1 MTNLSRLVGGALL
14 LAGLAGPL
22 PAAPIPTRSS
32 AGGLW
37 AQSYVNQGD
46 QRPFEIQPAYHF
58 HNYGFTVGYN
68 QRFWSHW
75 IGGLS
80 LARHNDHFEFP
91 DTRVDTHARGLQP
104 AARLYYDRGRWLA
117 SLTSSVMTYRS
128 NVEQVLD
135 GPGGAFTD
143 ARTQTLRSYQQ
154 ALYVQ
159 YNFGSAVYPTFPRI
173 YKLSARFPRRSR
185 PTLRDLD
192 GGPRADV
199 DRVYPPLND
208 AGRTVLAPW
217 ARLTDRD
224 DKVDG
229 YALRGATS
237 ATDYAVLPYHQR
249 FRKGTLGLDAGYYV
263 VPETV
268 LLVVSGGWTRELK
281 RKHVQWESR
290 YLSDPPGVTYH
301 NEAPRPPANTYEYGG
316 GFRFFTA
323 WGVAARVMYRHVQTQ
338 RFKSGTYSFN
348 LEYGI

>member
-1 MTNLSRLVGGALL
+1 MTVSSRFAWCAVF
-14 LAGLAGPL
+14 LAGVARPVAG
-22 PAAPIPTRSS
+22 APWTTRPS

-37 AQSYVNQGD
+37 AQSYVNEGD
-46 QRPFEIQPAYHF
+46 QRPFEIQPAFHF
-58 HNYGFTVGYN
+58 HNYGFTAGHN
-68 QRFWSHW
+68 QRFRTHW

-80 LARHNDHFEFP
+80 LARHNDHFEYP

-104 AARLYYDRGRWLA
+104 AARLYYDRGRFLA

-143 ARTQTLRSYQQ
+143 ARAQTLRSYQQ
-154 ALYVQ
+154 AVYVQ

-173 YKLSARFPRRSR
+173 YKLSARFPARTRR
-185 PTLRDLD
+185 TLRDLQD
-192 GGPRADV
+192 GPRADV
-199 DRVYPPLND
+199 DRVYPSLND

-229 YALRGATS
+229 YALRGATP

-249 FRKGTLGLDAGYYV
+249 FRKGTLGLDAGYYI

-281 RKHVQWESR
+281 RNHVQWETR

-301 NEAPRPPANTYEYGG
+301 NEAPRAPANTYEFGG
-316 GFRFFTA
+316 GLRVFTG
-323 WGVAARVMYRHVQTQ
+323 WGVAARLMYRHVQTQ

-348 LEYGI
+348 LDYGL